1 MFGTDLGSA
10 FAPYNSD
17 NEVISPFLQDEPQQK
32 YQIQQ
37 PHQSQQQSQ
46 MNISHKSTPIV
57 NLQQNGGP
65 YTQTQPSTQQPLLP
79 PQISSQQAPTTMVSS
94 KAYTPSY
101 GLQQQGQEDPR
112 LVMLVN
118 ELRKQQK
125 LTQNIQNQSS
135 YLEKLFSKKK
145 EVLRII
151 YFALIIVLAMSLH
164 FVIDHYMKFYLKN
177 NDLSFE
183 RESIIRLLYP
193 VSIIF
198 ILWNMKVF
206 MK

>member
-10 FAPYNSD
+10 FAPYNTD

-37 PHQSQQQSQ
+37 PQQPSS
-46 MNISHKSTPIV
+46 MTISHKSTPIV
-57 NLQQNGGP
+57 NLQQQNNGGS
-65 YTQTQPSTQQPLLP
+65 YTQTQPSMQQPLLP
-79 PQISSQQAPTTMVSS
+79 PQISSQQTPTTMVSS

-101 GLQQQGQEDPR
+101 GLQQGQEDPR

-125 LTQNIQNQSS
+125 LTQNIQNQTS

-193 VSIIF
+193 VSLIF

-206 MK
+206 IK